1 MKSINR
7 FEKNNLNGR
16 NNENSRYLCDMK
28 TKPVNRPSFNTIFSN
43 AIASAKIEGIR
54 FNKKSQAH
62 IKKEALKKLKT
73 NSR

>member
-1 MKSINR
+1 MKI
-7 FEKNNLNGR
+7 
-16 NNENSRYLCDMK
+16 
-28 TKPVNRPSFNTIFSN
+28 KPVNRPTFNTIFSN

-62 IKKEALKKLKT
+62 IKKEAIKKLKT